1 MCVSQVLC
9 YAISS
14 SFSQA
19 QRNKKTKPL
28 ALGSQSVS
36 PSLTHRTLGGNPG
49 GTSMIQGYNG
59 AMPAGSYRSSPSSNS
74 PHHTLGG
81 RSLGMGAGSTPT
93 GGFSQMQHLQQ
104 QNQFYGTVKGH
115 QAQTYSTPGVSSRY
129 RASLS
134 QSILRASASTSGGNS
149 IGNNYHQPPSAHG
162 GFQSG
167 YSLDG
172 PQPQPRP
179 GGAPGSYPSGGS
191 GMRENYAPMR
201 SNSLGI
207 GMVPGD
213 RGTDPYAA
221 ERESMFGLNAA
232 QRAGGRSMSSPNI
245 STGHASPYSTY
256 SIQHPEQ
263 SLVGSSNSGSERER
277 ERFSDPN
284 RGGPESHL
292 GLFSNAPSPISS
304 QHISYD
310 NQSLSSSYDSESRSF
325 PTHSTVT
332 AGNRSQTSSFLRNLD
347 TPQVLSHTSSPLLFQ
362 TVGGTKP
369 KVQLQVE
376 PPSPGSKYGSFL
388 RPPGH
393 HEVDQSSPT
402 NSQFSV
408 PLPSPKF
415 DPSKWV

>member
-1 MCVSQVLC
+1 
-9 YAISS
+9 
-14 SFSQA
+14 
-19 QRNKKTKPL
+19 
-28 ALGSQSVS
+28 
-36 PSLTHRTLGGNPG
+36 
-49 GTSMIQGYNG
+49 
-59 AMPAGSYRSSPSSNS
+59 
-74 PHHTLGG
+74 
-81 RSLGMGAGSTPT
+81 
-93 GGFSQMQHLQQ
+93 
-104 QNQFYGTVKGH
+104 
-115 QAQTYSTPGVSSRY
+115 
-129 RASLS
+129 
-134 QSILRASASTSGGNS
+134 
-149 IGNNYHQPPSAHG
+149 
-162 GFQSG
+162 
-167 YSLDG
+167 
-172 PQPQPRP
+172 
-179 GGAPGSYPSGGS
+179 
-191 GMRENYAPMR
+191 MRENYAPMR

-207 GMVPGD
+207 GMVSGD
-213 RGTDPYAA
+213 RGSDPYGTD
-221 ERESMFGLNAA
+221 RESMFGLNAA

-263 SLVGSSNSGSERER
+263 SLVSSSNSGSERER

-310 NQSLSSSYDSESRSF
+310 NQSLSSSYDSETRSF
-325 PTHSTVT
+325 PSHSTVT
-332 AGNRSQTSSFLRNLD
+332 TGNRSSTSSFLRNLD

-362 TVGGTKP
+362 NVGGTKP

-393 HEVDQSSPT
+393 HEVDQASPT